1 MSSSQWITEVYKGVG
16 LIQWRNMQIASPVG
30 VPGQMVCGTVKLGIF
45 RACLWQWD
53 GMLIPMGVFY
63 GIQCFV
69 TKDLFIFEQTFV
81 FQTGVTSSQFFCC
94 TQQTF
99 ICSVQHGLR
108 QVMGTASLILIAI
121 A

>member
-1 MSSSQWITEVYKGVG
+1 
-16 LIQWRNMQIASPVG
+16 MQIASPVG
-30 VPGQMVCGTVKLGIF
+30 VPGQMVCSTVKLGIF

-69 TKDLFIFEQTFV
+69 TKDHSFHILEDECLLKYV
-81 FQTGVTSSQFFCC
+81 FCC